1 MLLMCYIYSIEE
13 RIYMITLNIR
23 KQGGAAVIT
32 IPSDVLKLLNI
43 EVGDTLTLDVSG
55 KKLVIR
61 PIKESPKRY
70 SLAELL
76 QGITV
81 KDIKVVNEETKWFRD
96 GETVGRE
103 IV

>member
-1 MLLMCYIYSIEE
+1 
-13 RIYMITLNIR
+13 MITLNIR

-32 IPSDVLKLLNI
+32 IPSDILKLLNI

-61 PIKESPKRY
+61 PIKEFPKRY

-76 QGITV
+76 QGITT
-81 KDIKVVNEETKWFRD
+81 KDIKAINEETEWFRD

-103 IV
+103 II